1 MAISLWPHFFG
12 SPCILVRLLDKQLL
26 SQTVES
32 ACTKLRVLAVAGCYS
47 HCGLMMARCLTAM
60 SVVCRRPS
68 LARSTTSGAFTLA
81 SATFR
86 KPSTCMLSV
95 SVLLADLRTPS
106 FCFAV
111 YCKSVTLVF
120 WNKVCNTYV
129 TDDKYIVAY
138 TLVWQRLLMHFSTH
152 SNNVYGHSNYVV
164 FAHAVWCSLH
174 RVPKSICTSCNLCLA
189 IWQLWNAAFLL
200 LYQNATEKVVLY
212 CSKSSRQRYRKTKM
226 KVRNQEAPYV
236 STLPNYCF
244 GTTWQIKNV
253 LYRIVSY
260 RSVNSLN
267 GW

>member
-1 MAISLWPHFFG
+1 MLITSLYFKFTRPKESSSKTFIKWLRFDKIMAISLWPHFFG

-120 WNKVCNTYV
+120 
-129 TDDKYIVAY
+129 
-138 TLVWQRLLMHFSTH
+138 
-152 SNNVYGHSNYVV
+152 
-164 FAHAVWCSLH
+164 
-174 RVPKSICTSCNLCLA
+174 
-189 IWQLWNAAFLL
+189 
-200 LYQNATEKVVLY
+200 
-212 CSKSSRQRYRKTKM
+212 
-226 KVRNQEAPYV
+226 
-236 STLPNYCF
+236 
-244 GTTWQIKNV
+244 
-253 LYRIVSY
+253 
-260 RSVNSLN
+260 
-267 GW
+267 